1 MWRNIISHRILEAL
15 SRFENIED
23 LSKEAIHRILIND
36 ALRQRLSTESDE
48 ANEIE
53 IVREALIE
61 EERKAQVKLR
71 AAESQIANQDTTIKT
86 TEDKV

>member
-1 MWRNIISHRILEAL
+1 MWRNRISHRILEVL

-23 LSKEAIHRILIND
+23 LSKEAIHSILNND

-61 EERKAQVKLR
+61 EERKAQEKLR